1 LKELIELMVK
11 GLVDKVEEVK
21 INQIT
26 GEKTIIFEVQVNTQ
40 DIGKII
46 GKQGRNIKAIRTI
59 ANAAAKN
66 YQKKIVIEVI
76 H

>member
-1 LKELIELMVK
+1 MKELIELMVK

>member
-1 LKELIELMVK
+1 MKELIELMVK
-11 GLVDKVEEVK
+11 GLVDKAEAVK

-26 GEKTIIFEVQVNTQ
+26 GEKTIIFEVEVDAQ

-59 ANAAAKN
+59 VNAAAKSN
-66 YQKKIVIEVI
+66 QKRVVIEVI

>member
-1 LKELIELMVK
+1 MKELIELMVK

-26 GEKTIIFEVQVNTQ
+26 GEKTIIFEVQVNAQ